1 MSVEIREV
9 RTIRDLKK
17 FVRYPLTLYKDNP
30 YYVPSLY
37 ADEMNTLRVDK
48 NPAFAD
54 AKARYWL
61 AYQNGRIVGRV
72 AAIHVPKHEHK
83 WGDKYLRFGWLDF
96 IDDPEVVKALIS
108 RVEEWAIELGMNGV
122 HGPLGFTDL
131 DREGMLIEGFN
142 DIATLATNYNY
153 PYYQYLRQLW

>member
-48 NPAFAD
+48 KD
-54 AKARYWL
+54 RKS
-61 AYQNGRIVGRV
+61 
-72 AAIHVPKHEHK
+72 
-83 WGDKYLRFGWLDF
+83 
-96 IDDPEVVKALIS
+96 VV
-108 RVEEWAIELGMNGV
+108 
-122 HGPLGFTDL
+122 
-131 DREGMLIEGFN
+131 
-142 DIATLATNYNY
+142 
-153 PYYQYLRQLW
+153 